1 MFVSDMDLIKAKLFA
16 EGRLN
21 DGEILREI
29 INDDE
34 NSVYKHKMYEGEK
47 YYRCEQDILNHNFNE
62 HPFSETRI
70 NDEGFENEGI
80 VNFKNPNRSNNKCV
94 NPFHRILVDQ
104 KASYIAGRE
113 PTITVREGLK
123 SAEFEKKL
131 SMFTDDYF
139 NQTVYDLVVGA
150 SNKGLEYI
158 HIYYDS
164 EGELKYCIVPAEE
177 IIAVF
182 DNDNENDIKEV
193 IRYYYIRVFDKGYER
208 LVRKAEWWTGENV
221 SYYIEDNS
229 GVFIPEQGESLNVP
243 HWYRFENNKKYG
255 ESWGRVP
262 FVVMR
267 NNSRST
273 TDLELI
279 KSLSDAYDLVLSEG
293 TNNLID
299 LVELYWVIEG
309 YEGETASAIA
319 KKLQIN
325 KAVHI
330 SDSSGKVEAKQV
342 DIPVQGRIDWLKLIK
357 RDIFQ
362 FGMGVDTDTEK
373 LGSAPSGV
381 SLKFQYSMF
390 NLKVNGVI
398 PRLKKALKDFLWFV
412 ANDYFDGEFFD
423 MNIVDININLN
434 SITDDKETMEI
445 LAMSKGIVSEKTL
458 LGKHPFVDDVNSE
471 IFNIDEER
479 RNSFEYDRGTNDK
492 NN

>member
-1 MFVSDMDLIKAKLFA
+1 MLYVSDMDIIKAKLEA

-29 INDDE
+29 IIDDE
-34 NSVYKHKMYEGEK
+34 NSIYKKKMFEGEK
-47 YYRCEQDILNHNFNE
+47 YYRCAHDILEHNFNE
-62 HPFSETRI
+62 HPFAETKI
-70 NDEGFENEGI
+70 NDEGLETEGVI
-80 VNFKNPNRSNNKCV
+80 NFRNPNRSNNKCV
-94 NPFHRILVDQ
+94 NPFHRVLVDQ
-104 KASYIAGRE
+104 KASYVAGRE
-113 PTITVREGLK
+113 PTITVRKG
-123 SAEFEKKL
+123 SNSDEFEKRL
-131 SMFTDDYF
+131 SLFTDDYF
-139 NQTVYDLVVGA
+139 NQTVYDLIVGA
-150 SNKGLEYI
+150 SNKGVEYL
-158 HIYYDS
+158 HIYYNKN
-164 EGELKYCIVPAEE
+164 GELKYCIVPAEE
-177 IIAVF
+177 IIAVY
-182 DNDNENDIKEV
+182 DNDNENEIVEI

-208 LVRKAEWWTGENV
+208 IVKKAEWWTSDCV

-229 GVFIPEQGESLNVP
+229 GVFVPEDSNSIDVP
-243 HWYRFENNKKYG
+243 HWYIYENNHKQG
-255 ESWGRVP
+255 GSWGKVP
-262 FVVMR
+262 FVEMK
-267 NNSRST
+267 NNSRGT
-273 TDLELI
+273 TDLQLI
-279 KSLSDAYDLVLSEG
+279 KSLCDAYDLVVSEG

-330 SDSSGKVEAKQV
+330 SDASGKVEAKQV
-342 DIPVQGRIDWLKLIK
+342 DIPVQGRIDWLKLLK

-373 LGSAPSGV
+373 LGNAPSGV

-398 PRLKKALKDFLWFV
+398 PRLKRALKEFLWFV
-412 ANDYFDGEFFD
+412 ADDYFDADIFD
-423 MNIVDININLN
+423 MCLVDINVNLN

-445 LAMSKGIVSEKTL
+445 LSMSKGIVSEKTL

-479 RNSFEYDRGTNDK
+479 K
-492 NN
+492 NGIYYE

>member
-1 MFVSDMDLIKAKLFA
+1 MYVSDMDIIKAKLEA

-29 INDDE
+29 IIDDE
-34 NSVYKHKMYEGEK
+34 NSIYKKKMFEGEK
-47 YYRCEQDILNHNFNE
+47 YYRCAHDILGHNFNQR
-62 HPFSETRI
+62 PFAETKI
-70 NDEGFENEGI
+70 NDEGFETEGI
-80 VNFKNPNRSNNKCV
+80 VNFKNPNRSNNRCV
-94 NPFHRILVDQ
+94 NPFHRVLVDQ
-104 KASYIAGRE
+104 KASYVAGRE
-113 PTITVREGLK
+113 PTITVRKGNN
-123 SAEFEKKL
+123 SDEFEKRL
-131 SMFTDDYF
+131 SIFTDDYF
-139 NQTVYDLVVGA
+139 NQIVYDMIVGA
-150 SNKGLEYI
+150 SNKGVEYL
-158 HIYYDS
+158 HIYYNKN
-164 EGELKYCIVPAEE
+164 GELKYCIVPAEE
-177 IIAVF
+177 IIAVY
-182 DNDNENDIKEV
+182 DNDNENEIVEI

-208 LVRKAEWWTGENV
+208 IVKKAEWWTSDCV

-229 GVFIPEQGESLNVP
+229 GIFIPESSDSINVP
-243 HWYRFENNKKYG
+243 HWYIYENNHKQYG
-255 ESWGRVP
+255 SWGKVP
-262 FVVMR
+262 FVEMK
-267 NNSRST
+267 NNSRGT

-279 KSLSDAYDLVLSEG
+279 KSLCDAYDLVLSEG

-330 SDSSGKVEAKQV
+330 SDASGKVEAKQV
-342 DIPVQGRIDWLKLIK
+342 DIPVQGRIDWLKLLK

-373 LGSAPSGV
+373 LGNAPSGV

-398 PRLKKALKDFLWFV
+398 PRLKRALKEFLWFV
-412 ANDYFDGEFFD
+412 ADDYFADDIFD
-423 MNIVDININLN
+423 MGLVDININLN

-445 LAMSKGIVSEKTL
+445 LSMSKGIVSEKTL
-458 LGKHPFVDDVNSE
+458 LGKHPFIDDVNSE

-479 RNSFEYDRGTNDK
+479 K
-492 NN
+492 NGIYYE